1 MTAKSIQDVLAENN
15 CQPLWDRY
23 RNLVSREPISPNSS
37 LHWQWQQMQPL
48 IEQAIL
54 ETKPEDAERRVLLLT
69 HPGFNGRAATTNNI
83 LGGLQVLQ
91 PGEIAHAHR
100 HTLGALR
107 FVMQGEGAETS
118 IDGNRCNM
126 ARGDLIVTPSWR
138 WHEHINH
145 GAERLVWFD
154 CLDLP
159 LVQHLSTVFFE
170 PAAALTM
177 GSKELSST
185 EDQFRYPWAFA
196 KQQLNDSEPLV
207 DGTKLFKY
215 PQKWM
220 PTLDCQLLSI
230 PASCQTKSVRMTS
243 SAVFVVAEGEGRST
257 VGDVTHHW
265 RPNDVISLPHWQWIQ
280 HQASSDTI
288 LFSVTDEPLLRTL
301 GYLREESRG

>member
-1 MTAKSIQDVLAENN
+1 MTAKSIQEVLADNN

-48 IEQAIL
+48 IERAIV
-54 ETKPEDAERRVLLLT
+54 ETRPEDAERRVLLLT
-69 HPGFNGRAATTNNI
+69 HAGFNGRAATTNNI
-83 LGGLQVLQ
+83 LGGLQILQ
-91 PGEIAHAHR
+91 PSETAHAHR

-107 FVMQGEGAETS
+107 FVMQGEGAVTS
-118 IDGNRCNM
+118 VDGNFCPM

-138 WHEHINH
+138 WHEHVNQ

-170 PAAALTM
+170 PGGAATAE
-177 GSKELSST
+177 SKELTSSA
-185 EDQFRYPWAFA
+185 DQFRYPWAIA
-196 KQQLNDSEPLV
+196 KQQLNDSQPLA

-215 PQKWM
+215 PQQWM
-220 PTLDCQLLSI
+220 PALDCQLLLI
-230 PASCQTKSVRMTS
+230 PSSVQTKSVRLTS
-243 SAVFVVAEGEGRST
+243 SAVVVVAEGEGRST

-265 RPNDVISLPHWQWIQ
+265 KTNDVISLPHWQWIQ
-280 HQASSDTI
+280 HQATSNAI
-288 LFSVTDEPLLRTL
+288 LFMVTDKPLLTML